1 MLNKKFIPLVLISL
15 LGLTACD
22 DEVVAK
28 PTGYDDDKIM
38 TVTGSSEEIYNNM
51 MSIIYDGIRDGS
63 LGSDVL
69 NKVLYQYSLSVFGR
83 YNEKIEG
90 YTEGEITLKEAA
102 EDVLANGGYTKV
114 NAFILAHKAFWTVDN
129 DGNRV
134 NDSGEKV
141 SDTETPCSSER
152 SRVLSK
158 WQSIE
163 KRIAKKMYAE
173 ISSGSYSDRGV
184 FYEERYLM
192 SLRSSL
198 HNVEDPLGIPAGSTF
213 VGELDPQY
221 EEETVFDH
229 YLTRDFY
236 SGAEHNYIEEEI
248 VPKIYNEMLI
258 EQYVLDNQYGTIQ
271 RSYARKVNIVSISN
285 NSEYPL
291 AARYLINEFV
301 DNYISGA
308 NAAPKGEG
316 GAAVT
321 SVRDSKNKVGLD
333 ELKIVSNAW
342 KGTNLGD
349 KEKALLNA
357 LVDDKVMELDD
368 TDPNNVFYKGTEYG
382 DLMADYNKISD
393 DPHLTDTSIESTFT
407 NSGAY
412 TKEEGL
418 KIKKRDVNAKDHTQN
433 GWFLKSGGLSDL
445 PMRSR
450 LFDVGVATA
459 LSELDAKD
467 DDASKAKVAEQDR
480 WQYDAASSSWK
491 YTKPEHESAYVA
503 KINGRYF
510 LKNSVTES
518 GQFDKDMVFYDSSSS
533 TYYIVEIEEAAST
546 SKLSKENA
554 NRYAETR
561 GNDVAEEFIN
571 EIVEK
576 VASSDTYRGL
586 STKYW
591 LEKASLT
598 YHDTVVYDYF
608 KANYPELFD

>member
-1 MLNKKFIPLVLISL
+1 MLNKKLIPLVLVSL

-28 PTGYDDDKIM
+28 PTGYDSDKIM
-38 TVTGSSEEIYNNM
+38 TVEGYSEDIYNNM

-83 YNEKIEG
+83 YNERIEG
-90 YTEGEITLKEAA
+90 YKEGEITLEEAA
-102 EDVLANGGYTKV
+102 ADVEAAGDYAKV
-114 NAFILAHKAFWTVDN
+114 NAFILAHKAFWTVNN
-129 DGNRV
+129 DGKRV
-134 NDSGEKV
+134 NDNNEEV
-141 SDTETPCSSER
+141 ADNATPSASER
-152 SRVLSK
+152 ARVLSK
-158 WQSIE
+158 WKSIE

-184 FYEERYLM
+184 FYEARYLM

-198 HNVEDPLGIPAGSTF
+198 HNVQDPYGAGITTF
-213 VGELDPQY
+213 AGELDPQF
-221 EEETVFDH
+221 EEETVFEH
-229 YLTRDFY
+229 YLNRDFY
-236 SGAEHNYIEEEI
+236 SGVEGFNYIEEEI
-248 VPKIYNEMLI
+248 VPNIYNEMLI

-301 DNYISGA
+301 DRYISGD
-308 NAAPKGEG
+308 AAKPVGEG

-321 SVRDSKNKVGLD
+321 TVKNSTNKVGLD

-349 KEKALLNA
+349 KEKALLNQ
-357 LVDDKVMELDD
+357 LVDDKVMEKDE

-393 DPHLTDTSIESTFT
+393 DPLLTDTAIESTFT

-450 LFDVGVATA
+450 LFDVGVANA
-459 LSELDAKD
+459 LSELDD
-467 DDASKAKVAEQDR
+467 SDDAADQAKVAAQDR
-480 WQYDAASSSWK
+480 WQYDSATASWK
-491 YTKPEHESAYVA
+491 YTKPENENAYVA
-503 KINGRYF
+503 RINGRYF

-554 NRYAETR
+554 NRYNETR
-561 GNDVAEEFIN
+561 GNAIAEEFIN

-576 VASSDTYRGL
+576 VAGSDTYKGL

-591 LEKASLT
+591 LEKASIK

>member
-1 MLNKKFIPLVLISL
+1 
-15 LGLTACD
+15 
-22 DEVVAK
+22 
-28 PTGYDDDKIM
+28 
-38 TVTGSSEEIYNNM
+38 
-51 MSIIYDGIRDGS
+51 
-63 LGSDVL
+63 
-69 NKVLYQYSLSVFGR
+69 
-83 YNEKIEG
+83 
-90 YTEGEITLKEAA
+90 
-102 EDVLANGGYTKV
+102 
-114 NAFILAHKAFWTVDN
+114 
-129 DGNRV
+129 
-134 NDSGEKV
+134 
-141 SDTETPCSSER
+141 
-152 SRVLSK
+152 
-158 WQSIE
+158 
-163 KRIAKKMYAE
+163 
-173 ISSGSYSDRGV
+173 
-184 FYEERYLM
+184 M

-198 HNVEDPLGIPAGSTF
+198 HNVQDPHAQGIVTF
-213 VGELDPQY
+213 SGELDPQF

-229 YLTRDFY
+229 YLTRGFY
-236 SGAEHNYIEEEI
+236 SGENYNYIEEEI

-285 NSEYPL
+285 NADYPL
-291 AARYLINEFV
+291 AARYLVNEFV
-301 DNYISGA
+301 DRYISGD
-308 NAAPKGEG
+308 AAHPVGLG

-321 SVRDSKNKVGLD
+321 SVKDSTNKVGLD
-333 ELKIVSNAW
+333 ELKILSNAW
-342 KGTNLGD
+342 KGTNIQD
-349 KEKALLNA
+349 KEKALLDA
-357 LVDDKVMELDD
+357 LVADEVMELDN

-393 DPHLTDTSIESTFT
+393 DPHLTDSTIESTFT

-450 LFDVGVATA
+450 LFDVGVANA
-459 LSELDAKD
+459 LSELDDSTDEA
-467 DDASKAKVAEQDR
+467 AQAKVAAQDR
-480 WQYDAASSSWK
+480 WQYDAATTSWK
-491 YTKPEHESAYVA
+491 YTKPENENAYVA
-503 KINGRYF
+503 RINGRYF

-561 GNDVAEEFIN
+561 GNSVSEEFIN

-576 VASSDTYRGL
+576 VASSDTYKGL

-591 LEKASLT
+591 LEKASLK

>member
-1 MLNKKFIPLVLISL
+1 MSNKKLIPVVLISL
-15 LGLTACD
+15 LGLTACN

-28 PTGYDDDKIM
+28 PTGYDSDKIM
-38 TVTGSSEEIYNNM
+38 TVEGSTDEIYHNM

-69 NKVLYQYSLSVFGR
+69 NRVLYQYSLSVFGR
-83 YNEKIEG
+83 YSEKIEG
-90 YTEGEITLKEAA
+90 WQEGEITLKEAA
-102 EDVLANGGYTKV
+102 ADVEANGGYAKV
-114 NAFILAHKAFWTVDN
+114 NDFILHHKAFWTVNN
-129 DGNRV
+129 DGKRV
-134 NDSGEKV
+134 NDNNEEV
-141 SDTETPCSSER
+141 ADDATPSASER
-152 SRVLSK
+152 ARVLSK
-158 WQSIE
+158 WKSIE

-173 ISSGSYSDRGV
+173 ISSGSYSDRGI

-198 HNVEDPLGIPAGSTF
+198 HNVQDPHAQGIVTF
-213 VGELDPQY
+213 KGELDPQY
-221 EEETVFDH
+221 EEETVFEH
-229 YLTRDFY
+229 YLTRGFY
-236 SGAEHNYIEEEI
+236 SGEGYNYIEEEI

-271 RSYARKVNIVSISN
+271 RSYARKVNIVSITSN
-285 NSEYPL
+285 AEYPL

-301 DNYISGA
+301 DRYISGD
-308 NAAPKGEG
+308 AAHPVGQG
-316 GAAVT
+316 GADVS
-321 SVRDSKNKVGLD
+321 SVLDSTNKVGLD

-349 KEKALLNA
+349 NEKALLNA
-357 LVDDKVMELDD
+357 LVADQVMELDD
-368 TDPNNVFYKGTEYG
+368 SDPSNVFYKGTEYG

-393 DPHLTDTSIESTFT
+393 DPHLTDSTIESTFT

-450 LFDVGVATA
+450 LFDVGVANA
-459 LSELDAKD
+459 LSELEGSTKSEDQ
-467 DDASKAKVAEQDR
+467 SKLVQQDR
-480 WQYDAASSSWK
+480 WQYDFANSKWN
-491 YTKPEHESAYVA
+491 YTKPEGENAYVA
-503 KINGRYF
+503 RINGRYF

-518 GQFDKDMVFYDSSSS
+518 GQYDKDMVFYDSSSS

-561 GNDVAEEFIN
+561 GNAVAEEFIN

-591 LEKASLT
+591 LEKASLK